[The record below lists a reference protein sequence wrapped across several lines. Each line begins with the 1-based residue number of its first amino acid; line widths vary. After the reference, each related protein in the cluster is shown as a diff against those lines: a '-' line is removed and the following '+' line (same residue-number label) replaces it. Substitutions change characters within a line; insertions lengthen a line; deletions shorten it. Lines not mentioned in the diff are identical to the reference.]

1 MSPISTTDCWRT
13 MLCFVKHYIPSVCLQ
28 KKAMQFHRE
37 LCLLPLPVFWLVK
50 SIYLIVKLLYESP
63 RLSRSSSHRL
73 LLMQLFVWWPL
84 LKDYPKKKN
93 LSSCTCICMFF
104 IQVEKNWGY
113 GPPKMTKKKHHK
125 SQKSSFTNN
134 LALRIRT
141 YSNWHVAFRYET
153 WNIVHKSMVVKGMEN
168 SG

>member
-1 MSPISTTDCWRT
+1 
-13 MLCFVKHYIPSVCLQ
+13 
-28 KKAMQFHRE
+28 
-37 LCLLPLPVFWLVK
+37 
-50 SIYLIVKLLYESP
+50 
-63 RLSRSSSHRL
+63 
-73 LLMQLFVWWPL
+73 
-84 LKDYPKKKN
+84 
-93 LSSCTCICMFF
+93 MFF

-113 GPPKMTKKKHHK
+113 GPPKTTKKKKYHK

>member
-1 MSPISTTDCWRT
+1 M
-13 MLCFVKHYIPSVCLQ
+13 
-28 KKAMQFHRE
+28 
-37 LCLLPLPVFWLVK
+37 
-50 SIYLIVKLLYESP
+50 YLIMYVFYSSGKEL
-63 RLSRSSSHRL
+63 RLWTS
-73 LLMQLFVWWPL
+73 
-84 LKDYPKKKN
+84 KN
-93 LSSCTCICMFF
+93 D
-104 IQVEKNWGY
+104 
-113 GPPKMTKKKHHK
+113 KKKHHK